1 MKKLLIFVVLFAIV
15 IGFGAYKLNDLFT
28 VEEDAGLSDEEIVE
42 IHSVVGYG
50 VDYSG
55 RLNNETTDDEYIGYE
70 IYGKNG
76 ALYRSGR
83 ILRSYYKNYY
93 AAYDDG
99 MISSL
104 VSLQESISK
113 EIA

>member
-1 MKKLLIFVVLFAIV
+1 M

-42 IHSVVGYG
+42 IHAVVEYG

-55 RLNNETTDDEYIGYE
+55 RLINEITDDEYIGYE
-70 IYGKNG
+70 IYAKNG
-76 ALYRSGR
+76 ALYRSGSM
-83 ILRSYYKNYY
+83 LRSYYKNYY
-93 AAYDDG
+93 AIYDED

-104 VSLQESISK
+104 VSLQ
-113 EIA
+113 